1 MGEVGRWII
10 PKSPVARILC
20 AVKVESEILERELTH
35 TDGLTTAHLAQA
47 ISALGKHH
55 ATLCYCLMLVLAPE
69 RAHVDVSLDEMWR
82 GLETTKGADKLLF
95 QPVRVPVSHQR
106 PLNFLDRRIASSQLL
121 KAHDNRQQFPDQD
134 PPLAV
139 QACGRQP

>member
-82 GLETTKGADKLLF
+82 GLERRKG
-95 QPVRVPVSHQR
+95 
-106 PLNFLDRRIASSQLL
+106 RINCCFSQSASGSLTS
-121 KAHDNRQQFPDQD
+121 ARSTSST
-134 PPLAV
+134 V
-139 QACGRQP
+139 G